1 MEGVLPPDADLMNL
15 KQVINA
21 HRKCLNIM
29 ADHDLIPY
37 SEVLYFSAEEGK
49 ELFTDWVFIKRKSK

>member
-1 MEGVLPPDADLMNL
+1 MSISFLEILLSGEGLFHEQDMLVERLLMEGVLPPDADLMNL

-29 ADHDLIPY
+29 AGMI
-37 SEVLYFSAEEGK
+37 
-49 ELFTDWVFIKRKSK
+49 